1 MILAIGIVL
10 LVLAVVFCWAGYAA
24 SETLVF
30 IKERYVPMPNIVWMA
45 LFGLSGL
52 SFAVAIPLIATQVLS
67 ICR

>member
-10 LVLAVVFCWAGYAA
+10 LVLAVVFCWAGYTA
-24 SETLVF
+24 SETFVF
-30 IKERYVPMPNIVWMA
+30 IKERYVPIPNIVWIA
-45 LFGLSGL
+45 LLGLAGL